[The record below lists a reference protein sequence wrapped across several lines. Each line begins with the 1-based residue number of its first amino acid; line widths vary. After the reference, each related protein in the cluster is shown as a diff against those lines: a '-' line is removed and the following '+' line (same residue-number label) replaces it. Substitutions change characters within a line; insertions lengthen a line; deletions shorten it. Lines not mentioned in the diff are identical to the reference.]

1 MPHQDTLVLLG
12 IAHDELEVSI
22 WRDILANEG
31 IPVLAKTPDP
41 FAAFGVPA
49 RKNSIRFF
57 VSANDEKRARWLLGE
72 AIGDPIPPDGT
83 DAPEPRITHRH
94 RVEDRSRAEP

>member
-1 MPHQDTLVLLG
+1 MPHQDNLVLLG
-12 IAHDELEVSI
+12 IAHDELEASI

-49 RKNSIRFF
+49 RKDSIRVF
-57 VSANDEKRARWLLGE
+57 VAPNDEKRARWLLGE
-72 AIGDPIPPDGT
+72 AIGEALPPPTFDDGKT
-83 DAPEPRITHRH
+83 DSVHPEVSKGWPT
-94 RVEDRSRAEP
+94 SA